1 MAEVSIQTLR
11 PGDKGRVLGFAA
23 GNRDYR
29 RRLLSFGMTPGTEF
43 VISRVAPL
51 GDPIELVVRGF
62 SLTLRKGEAD
72 MVMVERVVA

>member
-1 MAEVSIQTLR
+1 MGDVSIQTLR
-11 PGDKGRVLGFAA
+11 PGERGRVLGFGV

-43 VISRVAPL
+43 TISRVAPL

-62 SLTLRKGEAD
+62 SLTLRKSEAD
-72 MVMVERVVA
+72 MVQVERVES